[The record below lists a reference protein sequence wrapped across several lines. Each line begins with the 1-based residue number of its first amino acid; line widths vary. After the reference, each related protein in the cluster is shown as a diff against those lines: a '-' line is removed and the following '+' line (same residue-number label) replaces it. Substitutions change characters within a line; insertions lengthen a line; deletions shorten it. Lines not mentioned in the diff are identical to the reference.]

1 METDVHLFARVDHG
15 DALILGNLRARRCL
29 GVACLRQVSS
39 AVVGRGR
46 TEAGRPL
53 SKHVK
58 RCTTLSVQGVGVGTG
73 TKQAEHE
80 GGPAFL
86 RSGVERSASVLGT
99 VPVRV
104 RALSKELVERS
115 DLATGGGLV
124 QALR

>member
-1 METDVHLFARVDHG
+1 MDHG

-86 RSGVERSASVLGT
+86 RSGVERSASVLGRCQFGFA
-99 VPVRV
+99 PSAR
-104 RALSKELVERS
+104 SWFERS